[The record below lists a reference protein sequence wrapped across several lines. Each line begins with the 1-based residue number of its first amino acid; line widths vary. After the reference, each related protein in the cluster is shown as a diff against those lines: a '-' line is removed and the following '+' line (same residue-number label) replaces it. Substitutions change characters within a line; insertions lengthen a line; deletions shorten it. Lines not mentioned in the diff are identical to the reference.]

1 MFMYFSIVSITFKC
15 NLYFRFL
22 CIIRKHRKLVL
33 NELLA
38 GLVDQKLRSRK
49 AKVER
54 SRKAK
59 EERSRKT
66 KAERSRK
73 TRPERSSAGQHVGLY
88 QLWDLLRPQQVQ
100 IQDVPYCLAAC

>member
-88 QLWDLLRPQQVQ
+88 QLWDLLRP
-100 IQDVPYCLAAC
+100 